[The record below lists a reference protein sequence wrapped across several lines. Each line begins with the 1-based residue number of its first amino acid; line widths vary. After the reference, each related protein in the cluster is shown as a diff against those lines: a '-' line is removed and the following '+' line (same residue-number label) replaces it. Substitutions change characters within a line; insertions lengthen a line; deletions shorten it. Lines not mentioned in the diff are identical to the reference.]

1 MTATAIDEILDFVT
15 SAPTLEQIVDFEHNE
30 TTMERVAY
38 LRQSEEDGALSEDEE
53 AELREFEG
61 AAEFMNQLK
70 IRAKRRLGLPT

>member
-15 SAPTLEQIVDFEHNE
+15 SAPTLEQIVDFEHND
-30 TTMERVAY
+30 TTKERVAY
-38 LRQSEEDGALSEDEE
+38 LREREIESTISEEEE

-61 AAEFMNQLK
+61 AAEFMSQLK